1 MKKITHIVFLLIL
14 LLVTAVCPDAFGSVA
29 VLHVRHWTAPDH
41 TRVVLDVSGE
51 TSYTVAQEDY
61 KIYVDMKDAV
71 LPGGI
76 PHTYDIDKPAVKGI
90 ILTSLPKGGVRM
102 ELQVADNVEI
112 NAFKLKKIPSKP
124 YRIVIDV
131 VLPDVEKK
139 QSDERKKVKVLEKK

>member
-1 MKKITHIVFLLIL
+1 
-14 LLVTAVCPDAFGSVA
+14 VTVVCPEAFGSVDI
-29 VLHVRHWTAPDH
+29 LSVRHWTAPDQ
-41 TRVVLDVSGE
+41 TRVVLDVSGK
-51 TSYTVAQEDY
+51 TSYTVAREDHR
-61 KIYVDMKDAV
+61 IYVNMKDAI
-71 LPGGI
+71 LPDRI

-131 VLPDVEKK
+131 VLPDVEK
-139 QSDERKKVKVLEKK
+139 RKVMSGRRSRYWKRNSGY